1 MGLIGN
7 ILANAAAGGVEGG
20 GEGAAKE
27 GELAI
32 KAYSLENHER
42 VKQQL
47 EGEREQRNLALKG
60 EQERPLREA
69 HGRYFNALAD
79 SVDRGERAKGV
90 KPTFPHLIK
99 SQSAD
104 GSEAWMDQNVPG
116 AIGTIVPAVEGKP
129 EEKNWI
135 FPNKPAVAGKPA
147 NMMWSVDG
155 VTMDSGEYRRRFYG
169 DANPVSGRGND
180 ATAATP
186 TPQSSGRPPLTS
198 FFPSAQAAPARAPAQ
213 PGAQA
218 NAQPQAQPAAQAAAQ
233 PGTPAPAPV
242 DQTGGAVDAARAKLS
257 AAQAG
262 LQRFGLMQQKRD
274 PQGYAAAQQAVAAAR
289 QDLDT
294 SMSQYQNEL
303 GPVGAATPPLRVK

>member
-7 ILANAAAGGVEGG
+7 ILANAAAGGVEGA

-27 GELAI
+27 GELAA

-135 FPNKPAVAGKPA
+135 FPNKPAIAGKPA

-169 DANPVSGRGND
+169 DANPVSGRGSD

-198 FFPSAQAAPARAPAQ
+198 FFPSAQAAPQAPARAP
-213 PGAQA
+213 AQA
-218 NAQPQAQPAAQAAAQ
+218 NAQPATQSTPSAAQAPAQ
-233 PGTPAPAPV
+233 PQESQSA
-242 DQTGGAVDAARAKLS
+242 GAVDTARAKLS

-294 SMSQYQNEL
+294 SMVQYQSEL
-303 GPVGAATPPLRVK
+303 GPVGAATPPLRTK